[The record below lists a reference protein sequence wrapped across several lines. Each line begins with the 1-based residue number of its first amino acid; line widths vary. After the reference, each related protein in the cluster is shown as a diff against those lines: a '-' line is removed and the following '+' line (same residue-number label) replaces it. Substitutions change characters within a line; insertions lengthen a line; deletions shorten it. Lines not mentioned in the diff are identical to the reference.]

1 MILSPINQSKVTFSQ
16 FEHLGIQI
24 VVTLNKKEKKQYMLS
39 TPITKQKKRPKKGID
54 HNLLNLGGSTLLTE
68 KILNPKKG

>member
-1 MILSPINQSKVTFSQ
+1 
-16 FEHLGIQI
+16 
-24 VVTLNKKEKKQYMLS
+24 MLS

-68 KILNPKKG
+68 KLLGPKKG